1 LSLISFHQN
10 EHTPSAHL
18 YSDESGYRLWCFS
31 ENRMYGAWN
40 IYKEFIPNVNTNKL
54 ALELFNALPESTQKD
69 VLFNVDNEQEL
80 ESLPYKED
88 LDRFKRRE
96 INISELLQKIADSY
110 KNET

>member
-1 LSLISFHQN
+1 
-10 EHTPSAHL
+10 
-18 YSDESGYRLWCFS
+18 
-31 ENRMYGAWN
+31 MYGAWN